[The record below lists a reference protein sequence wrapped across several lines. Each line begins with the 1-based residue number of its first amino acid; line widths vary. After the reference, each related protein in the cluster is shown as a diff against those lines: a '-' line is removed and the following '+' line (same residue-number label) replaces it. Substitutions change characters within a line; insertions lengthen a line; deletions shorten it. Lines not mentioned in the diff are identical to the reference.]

1 MNNLK
6 LIDKNI
12 ITSIDLL
19 EQINLFRTKEEKTE
33 LLHKNLLKLIRDEF
47 DEEIEKEELKE
58 TTYLNKQNKLQ
69 PMFSL
74 STSQAKQLFSKR
86 EQVC

>member
-19 EQINLFRTKEEKTE
+19 EQINLFRTKK
-33 LLHKNLLKLIRDEF
+33 KNRVVAQKLIKLIRDEF

-69 PMFSL
+69 TMFSYQHQYKL
-74 STSQAKQLFSKR
+74 NNFSKR